1 MSNSFLSRCI
11 SSNNGLMA
19 EGSETRFKVGLNELS
34 LHSRWKLLSELVIV
48 ALLKKNKQDRQK
60 VGCQKLH
67 WLSYL
72 PTVTEFLW
80 ASNSRE
86 ISIYEQAIIISAAGR
101 ALLYPRE
108 DLRRVRREELSEGL
122 VGRDPLRS
130 FADLQCS
137 TWGLQILS
145 RTKKRSSRSAHNDGL
160 LPRSKQFNTAAV
172 HFLSCSVGNS
182 NIALNR
188 PFYSCI
194 LSCQAF
200 DLEWGWRWPS
210 YDRDQ
215 YLVSMVTK

>member
-1 MSNSFLSRCI
+1 MLPNQSFWREPENRINNWRFYTHCTFAYLVYLLIGYSTWLTKSQTMSNSFLSRCI

-86 ISIYEQAIIISAAGR
+86 ISLYEQAIIISAAGR
-101 ALLYPRE
+101 ALLDE
-108 DLRRVRREELSEGL
+108 SGGKSFQRV
-122 VGRDPLRS
+122 
-130 FADLQCS
+130 
-137 TWGLQILS
+137 W
-145 RTKKRSSRSAHNDGL
+145 
-160 LPRSKQFNTAAV
+160 
-172 HFLSCSVGNS
+172 
-182 NIALNR
+182 
-188 PFYSCI
+188 
-194 LSCQAF
+194 
-200 DLEWGWRWPS
+200 
-210 YDRDQ
+210 
-215 YLVSMVTK
+215 